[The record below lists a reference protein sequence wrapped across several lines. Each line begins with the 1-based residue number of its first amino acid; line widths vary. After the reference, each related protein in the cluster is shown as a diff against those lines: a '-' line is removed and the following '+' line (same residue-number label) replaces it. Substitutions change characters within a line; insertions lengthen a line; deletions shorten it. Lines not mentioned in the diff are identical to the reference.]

1 MTIRPMTIDDIDPSR
16 VVQAAA
22 FAGPDDPTDPSTFS
36 PEITAR
42 QHRRIKHLLAED
54 AGGCWVA
61 DGDDGVVGV
70 ALALLRDDLWGLSML
85 AVRPD
90 LQAKGIGRQ
99 LLAASLRYAA
109 KAERLMILST
119 SDPKAMACYANA
131 GFDLHPQVAAAGKV
145 RRTPPADPRVRPG
158 GPDDAGLADD
168 VDRAV
173 RRAARYGDHLVLA
186 ELWSMY
192 VVDDANGRGY
202 AYMRDNGEVEAVAA
216 TDDDIATAL
225 LWRCLEHAVAKDVEA
240 SVEHVNAVQQWAV
253 PVILEAG
260 LSLRPS
266 GPVFWKGDVPPPSY
280 LPSGPWL

>member
-1 MTIRPMTIDDIDPSR
+1 MTIDDVDPSR
-16 VVQAAA
+16 AVQAAA
-22 FAGPDDPTDPSTFS
+22 FAGPDDPTDPTTFP
-36 PEITAR
+36 PEVTAR

-61 DGDDGVVGV
+61 ESDGNVVGV

-90 LQAKGIGRQ
+90 RQAKGIGRQ
-99 LLAASLRYAA
+99 LLAASLTYAA

-131 GFDLHPQVAAAGKV
+131 GFDLHPQVAARGKA
-145 RRTPPADPRVRPG
+145 RRTPPPDPRVRAG

-173 RRAARYGDHLVLA
+173 RRAARYGDQVVLA
-186 ELWSMY
+186 ETWSMY
-192 VVDDANGRGY
+192 VVDDAHGRGY

-216 TDDDIATAL
+216 TDQATATAL
-225 LWRCLEHAVAKDVEA
+225 LWRCLEHAVAKNVEA
-240 SVEHVNAVQQWAV
+240 SVEHVNAAQQWALR
-253 PVILEAG
+253 VILEAG

-266 GPVFWKGDVPPPSY
+266 GPVFWKGDVPPSSY